1 MSLMGHRSRNV
12 MFYWQHFTF
21 HWKLLVT
28 VFDGPEVG
36 ESAGVKNGI
45 VAPLLFFSVM
55 AKVILMNQD
64 NTKVILH

>member
-1 MSLMGHRSRNV
+1 
-12 MFYWQHFTF
+12 MFYSQHFTF

-45 VAPLLFFSVM
+45 VALLLFFSVM
-55 AKVILMNQD
+55 AKEILMNQD

>member
-1 MSLMGHRSRNV
+1 
-12 MFYWQHFTF
+12 MFYSQHFTV

-45 VAPLLFFSVM
+45 AVLLWWLFRLLVM
-55 AKVILMNQD
+55 VKVILMNRD
-64 NTKVILH
+64 NIN

>member
-1 MSLMGHRSRNV
+1 MQIIWNA
-12 MFYWQHFTF
+12 MFYSQHFTF

-45 VAPLLFFSVM
+45 AVLLLWLFRLLVM
-55 AKVILMNQD
+55 VKVILMNRG
-64 NTKVILH
+64 NIN